1 VRGYARDVGDF
12 LRWYGAAALE
22 RLSVVDLVHYRE
34 HLIRERNAKPATV
47 NRKLEALRRFTRWA
61 YAGGKLA
68 VRSGRSSNWPG
79 RCGGDAPRG

>member
-34 HLIRERNAKPATV
+34 HRSAGLTLRTIR
-47 NRKLEALRRFTRWA
+47 
-61 YAGGKLA
+61 
-68 VRSGRSSNWPG
+68 
-79 RCGGDAPRG
+79 